1 MSTFDAFKQY
11 QSEQARIRQKI
22 RDEEN
27 PFHAAHI
34 QEFNEM
40 MDEKIRTQVP
50 MLIQQYNERQK
61 VNVDAYFNGKPATD
75 ANIIKGV
82 RDMVANA
89 LKKIGKGRYRSA
101 QGQGRSES
109 VCVVQDPYS
118 RRRGAGRL
126 GGCEGQRRKSCLG

>member
-27 PFHAAHI
+27 PFHALHI

-75 ANIIKGV
+75 ANIVKGV
-82 RDMVANA
+82 QNMVEKA
-89 LKKIGKGRYRSA
+89 LKKLG
-101 QGQGRSES
+101 
-109 VCVVQDPYS
+109 
-118 RRRGAGRL
+118 RRR
-126 GGCEGQRRKSCLG
+126 

>member
-27 PFHAAHI
+27 SFHAAHI
-34 QEFNEM
+34 QEFSDM

-50 MLIQQYNERQK
+50 MYIQQLNEKQR
-61 VNVDAYFNGKPATD
+61 VDVQAYFNGKPATD

-82 RDMVANA
+82 RDMVAKA
-89 LKKIGKGRYRSA
+89 LKKIGKGR
-101 QGQGRSES
+101 
-109 VCVVQDPYS
+109 
-118 RRRGAGRL
+118 
-126 GGCEGQRRKSCLG
+126 

>member
-1 MSTFDAFKQY
+1 MKMSTFDAFKQY

-50 MLIQQYNERQK
+50 MYIQQLNEKQR
-61 VNVDAYFNGKPATD
+61 VDVQTYFNGEPATN
-75 ANIIKGV
+75 ANIVKGV
-82 RDMVANA
+82 REMVVKA
-89 LKKIGKGRYRSA
+89 LKRVGMK
-101 QGQGRSES
+101 
-109 VCVVQDPYS
+109 S
-118 RRRGAGRL
+118 R
-126 GGCEGQRRKSCLG
+126 

>member
-1 MSTFDAFKQY
+1 MKMSTFDAFKQY

-34 QEFNEM
+34 QEFSDM

-82 RDMVANA
+82 RDIVTNA
-89 LKKIGKGRYRSA
+89 LKKIGKGR
-101 QGQGRSES
+101 
-109 VCVVQDPYS
+109 
-118 RRRGAGRL
+118 
-126 GGCEGQRRKSCLG
+126 

>member
-34 QEFNEM
+34 QEFSDM

-50 MLIQQYNERQK
+50 MYIQQLNEKQR
-61 VNVDAYFNGKPATD
+61 VDVQAYFNGEPATN
-75 ANIIKGV
+75 ANIVKGV
-82 RDMVANA
+82 REMVINA
-89 LKKIGKGRYRSA
+89 IKKMGK
-101 QGQGRSES
+101 
-109 VCVVQDPYS
+109 
-118 RRRGAGRL
+118 RR
-126 GGCEGQRRKSCLG
+126 